1 MKVDILS
8 TARGFTAPNC
18 EHDFHRSARPG
29 PLARIEDEQQAS
41 NEVLA
46 ATGTAVGA
54 AYLSCRCPDV
64 PGQATSESGE
74 PVYSQLLGG
83 TASQRGAGPVHRGRL
98 H

>member
-29 PLARIEDEQQAS
+29 PLAARWAGAHDVFLLARIEDEQQAS
-41 NEVLA
+41 NKVLA

-54 AYLSCRCPDV
+54 AYLLCR
-64 PGQATSESGE
+64 
-74 PVYSQLLGG
+74 
-83 TASQRGAGPVHRGRL
+83 
-98 H
+98 